1 MLMSASAVALVM
13 LGCAPAS
20 AADAADGAIATAA
33 ADADASTVAEVV
45 VRADRAHLLEQ
56 RPNGTVL
63 GLEKPLIETPRS
75 ASFISAETLQR
86 YGIQTIDKL
95 ISVSPSSYT
104 ASFYGVAGSLN
115 IRGTLAENY
124 FRGFKMIENLGT
136 YGTPVAGAEAIE
148 VVRGPPSPNY
158 GAGKVGGMLNYSPK
172 GGKINGEFPTEL
184 SGLVTATLGSYDKK
198 NITGQVSFPLNLG
211 PVQGG
216 VSAYAEADDS
226 HSYYHGIY
234 PKHQMF
240 QVGSDFDL
248 GHDWSLAAGA
258 MVYHETGNV
267 QTPGWNRITQDLID
281 HGTYL
286 TGQNTAIVDTNGDGR
301 IEPNESRANCKYP
314 TSCSLHITY
323 KGVPLTLPVW
333 FPLTTGL
340 GTAHL
345 DPRTV
350 YISDADF
357 SHTLVQV
364 YYLDLVKDLGAYGVF
379 KLQNFYTT
387 QKNQR
392 FVSYGFPADFQAWT
406 EESRAT
412 YQFDL
417 KGWNEFVVAKNLV
430 GVSNR
435 HYHGT
440 DKQSF
445 GSGQISL
452 NRRDLTVGAT
462 PTDLF
467 DSPFTTGDGG
477 LQWEMNVLSNWND
490 AGAFGMTDVM
500 LGDRLD
506 IILGGRYDRYHAHSI
521 DPGVFSF
528 ETTLPQG
535 NTHGVFTYNAS
546 ASFKLGWGLMPYVTY
561 DKATSLEVGQAGD
574 LKSSQLQGKGN
585 FLSQG
590 QLKEAGLKFQLLRKT
605 LVGAVDV
612 YKQRREQLSGENSVT
627 QPTVSKGF
635 EYELRYLA
643 TDSLSFTLAGD
654 IQKTTVIGPDHS
666 TVYITPATAGISNP
680 VLAYG
685 SEIAVDSSTLPGRG
699 GNYTLSIVPKSVTSL
714 FATYI
719 SKDNDWGRWGA
730 TIGATH
736 ASKTM
741 TLVESPLVL
750 PAYTVVNLSGFYGY
764 GPWEIAVNVD
774 NLFDETYFTPSQSTY
789 VNIAILPGRGRE
801 WRATLKRKF

>member
-1 MLMSASAVALVM
+1 MLVCDSAFAAAAVAADPTV
-13 LGCAPAS
+13 
-20 AADAADGAIATAA
+20 AADAA
-33 ADADASTVAEVV
+33 ASTDVSEVV
-45 VRADRAHLLEQ
+45 VRADRARLLEQ
-56 RPNGTVL
+56 RPNSTVL
-63 GLEKPLIETPRS
+63 GMDKPLIETPRS

-95 ISVSPSSYT
+95 IAISPSSYT

-136 YGTPVAGAEAIE
+136 YGTPVAGAEAME

-172 GGKINGEFPTEL
+172 GGMINGAFPTEL
-184 SGLVTATLGSYDKK
+184 TGQVSATFGSYDKK
-198 NITGQVSFPLNLG
+198 NLNGQLSFPLNIG
-211 PVQGG
+211 PIQGG
-216 VSAYAEADDS
+216 VTAYAEADDS

-240 QVGSDFDL
+240 QLGSDFDL
-248 GHDWSLAAGA
+248 GHNWSLSAGG
-258 MVYHETGNV
+258 MGYHETGNV
-267 QTPGWNRITQDLID
+267 QTPGWNRVTQALID
-281 HGTYL
+281 NGTYE
-286 TGQNTAIVDTNGDGR
+286 TGRNTAIVDINGDGR
-301 IEPNESRANCKYP
+301 IEPFESRAGCTKYP
-314 TSCSLHITY
+314 TGCSLHIAY
-323 KGVPLTLPVW
+323 KGAPLTLPVW

-345 DPRTV
+345 DPRTIF
-350 YISDADF
+350 ISDADF
-357 SHTLVQV
+357 SHTQV
-364 YYLDLVKDLGAYGVF
+364 NVFYLDLVKDLGASGTL

-392 FVSYGFPADFQAWT
+392 FVSYGFPADFDAST

-417 KGWNEFVVAKNLV
+417 SGWNDFVVTKNMV
-430 GVSNR
+430 GLSNR
-435 HYHGT
+435 HYHGI
-440 DKQSF
+440 DRQSF

-462 PTDLF
+462 PTDIF
-467 DSPFTTGDGG
+467 DSPFTTGDNG
-477 LQWEMNVLSNWND
+477 LQWELNIDSTWND
-490 AGAFGMTDVM
+490 TGAFGMTDIM
-500 LGDRLD
+500 LGKRLD
-506 IILGGRYDRYHAHSI
+506 IILGGRYDRYHAHTI
-521 DPGVFSF
+521 DTGVASF
-528 ETTLPQG
+528 ETNLPQSA
-535 NTHGVFTYNAS
+535 TDGVYTYSAS
-546 ASFKLGWGLMPYVTY
+546 ASYKLGWGLMPYVTF

-574 LKSSQLQGKGN
+574 LKSSQLQGVGN

-590 QLKEAGLKFQLLRKT
+590 QLQEAGIKFQLLDKT
-605 LVGAVDV
+605 LVGALDV
-612 YKQRREQLSGENSVT
+612 YKQRREQLAGENSVS

-654 IQKTTVIGPDHS
+654 VQKTTVIGPDHS

-685 SEIAVDSSTLPGRG
+685 SEISVDSSTLPGRG
-699 GNYTLSIVPKSVTSL
+699 GNYTYSIVPKSVTSL

-719 SKDNDWGRWGA
+719 SKEQDWGRWGA
-730 TIGATH
+730 TVGATH
-736 ASKTM
+736 ADKTM
-741 TLVESPLVL
+741 TLVQNPLVL
-750 PAYTVVNLSGFYGY
+750 PAYTIVNVSGFYGY
-764 GPWEIAVNVD
+764 GPWEVSLNVD
-774 NLFDETYFTPSQSTY
+774 NAFDERYFTPSQSTY
-789 VNIAILPGRGRE
+789 VNIAVLPGRGRE
-801 WRATLKRKF
+801 WRATVQRKF